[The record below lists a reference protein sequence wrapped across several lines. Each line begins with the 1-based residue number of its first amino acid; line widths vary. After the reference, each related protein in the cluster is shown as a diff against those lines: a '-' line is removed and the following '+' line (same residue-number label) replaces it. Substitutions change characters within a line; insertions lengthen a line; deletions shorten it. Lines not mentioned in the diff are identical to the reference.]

1 MVAESP
7 RRLRWR
13 GQQIVAWLLLVVVA
27 VTLHI
32 WGLGERT
39 FHHDES
45 IHAHASYELLNN
57 GRYRYDPTYHGPLLY
72 YLTTASFALLNDS
85 DFSAR
90 LPIAIAGIMMIAVA
104 WSLRRPFGER
114 AAWWT
119 GLLFTISPTCLYYGR
134 FLRMDI
140 LEMVCASAACVA
152 VYRACHGRPMAWLW
166 AGLWAGLAVATKE
179 NCYVTA
185 AIVGLVWGM
194 MVSWTLLRPQLPF
207 LMHRRESTN
216 GLSTVGEESEQATE
230 SGLPFDPIGAI
241 KELVASH
248 RDWLWR
254 HRYGLVGASAVTFLV
269 VTPLYTVGFRY
280 PEDWL
285 FPVKAISYWWGQHSV
300 QRVAGPPWFHLPR
313 LAQYELLPIILALVW
328 VWRRR
333 WRLRQVEVALALF
346 GLVSIAM
353 YCYLGEKVPWLGVH
367 QVWAFLPLAGAQLAR
382 TFGPRGRWW
391 SRMVAGLGVAL
402 TAVVCVVACF
412 VTDEISPRLSRV
424 ESLVFVQT
432 SPELLPVVKGGRQ
445 LAEQGERP
453 IASVSS
459 EAGWPL
465 TWYWRDLPVW
475 WSEPR
480 AGSQPPLVI
489 CDPLDELEVRK
500 TIGPGYSRE
509 VIPLRSWW
517 VPNRL
522 ATPRELLRYL
532 LTRAPW
538 GSIGSTDVVVLR
550 RTSEPSM
557 LVREIEAPAVLRDE
571 LGVIKAQVI
580 GEGRLFEPRGISAHD
595 RRLAIADT
603 GLSQVILIN
612 HDGTVLTAPPDEYLT
627 QPEDVAWTGEGDLL
641 IADTWGHRVMRV
653 SPDLAETR
661 ILPPPPG
668 GWYGPRSLAVA
679 EDGRLVVSDTGN
691 KRLIVYSARGEL
703 QAIVGEAGNRSGEL
717 IEPGGVTWVGD
728 KILVCDTGNRRLQL
742 LTIDGSGHALPLL
755 DAWNDFYSRPQ
766 VVRLAPDL
774 WIASDTPAGGLWLIE
789 SGDGRLVPLRDHGLT
804 PTGLAW
810 SSPWLYVG
818 DMGGRVWELEL
829 APEWLQS
836 HGIPVSQEE
845 KDE

>member
-1 MVAESP
+1 MVAESFARSCRRAP
-7 RRLRWR
+7 R
-13 GQQIVAWLLLVVVA
+13 IIAWLLLVVVA
-27 VTLHI
+27 VTLHL

-39 FHHDES
+39 LHHDES
-45 IHAHASYELLNN
+45 IHANAAYELLNN
-57 GRYRYDPTYHGPLLY
+57 GHYRYDPTYHGPLLY
-72 YLTTASFALLNDS
+72 YLTSVSFALFS
-85 DFSAR
+85 DTDFTAR

-152 VYRACHGRPMAWLW
+152 IYRACHGRPIAWLW

-185 AIVGLVWGM
+185 AIVGLVWGL
-194 MVSWTLLRPQLPF
+194 MVSWAWARPQLPS
-207 LMHRRESTN
+207 LLRRKESAN
-216 GLSTVGEESEQATE
+216 GISTVGEESEQAGGE
-230 SGLPFDPIGAI
+230 RRVDPIEAI
-241 KELVASH
+241 KELINRH

-254 HRYGLVGASAVTFLV
+254 HRYGLIGASAVTFLV

-313 LAQYELLPIILALVW
+313 LIQYELLPILLAFVW

-333 WRLRQVEVALALF
+333 WRLRQSEVALALF
-346 GLVSIAM
+346 GVVSIAM

-367 QVWAFLPLAGAQLAR
+367 QVWAFFPLAGAQLAR
-382 TFGPRGRWW
+382 TFGPGGRWW
-391 SRMVAGLGVAL
+391 SRAVAGLTVAL
-402 TAVVCVVACF
+402 TAIICVVACF

-432 SPELLPVVKGGRQ
+432 SPELLPVVESGRQ
-445 LAEQGERP
+445 LADQGERP

-465 TWYWRDLPVW
+465 TWYWRGLPVW
-475 WSEPR
+475 WSEPQP
-480 AGSQPPLVI
+480 GSQPPLVI

-500 TIGPGYSRE
+500 TVGPGYSRE

-557 LVREIEAPAVLRDE
+557 LVREIEVPAVLRDE
-571 LGVIKAQVI
+571 LGVVTARVV
-580 GEGRLFEPRGISAHD
+580 GEGRLFEPRGLSARD

-603 GLSQVILIN
+603 GLSQVIIIN
-612 HDGTVLTAPPDEYLT
+612 PDGTVLTAPADELLT
-627 QPEDVAWTGEGDLL
+627 QPEDVAWTGDGDLL
-641 IADTWGHRVMRV
+641 IADTWGHRVMRL
-653 SPDLAETR
+653 SPDLVVSR
-661 ILPPPPG
+661 LLPPPPG

-679 EDGRLVVSDTGN
+679 EDGRLAVSDTGN
-691 KRLIVYSARGEL
+691 KRLVVYSAHGEV
-703 QAIVGEAGNRSGEL
+703 QEVVGEPGSRPGEL
-717 IEPGGVTWVGD
+717 IEPGGVAWVGD
-728 KILVCDTGNRRLQL
+728 EMLVCDTGNRRLQL
-742 LTIDGSGHALPLL
+742 LAPDGEGRVVPLL

-766 VVRLAPDL
+766 VVKLTADL
-774 WIASDTPAGGLWLIE
+774 WLASDTPAGGLWLIE
-789 SGDGRLVPLRDHGLT
+789 SAQARLVQLRDHGLT

-810 SSPWLYVG
+810 SPPWLYIG

-836 HGIPVSQEE
+836 HGSPVVPEE
-845 KDE
+845 QG